1 VPKRAD
7 GASLERELDRLYGL
21 PPGDFTPARNDLA
34 RELKRSGDAAGAG
47 RVQGLKKPSRA
58 AGAINRAARGNRRE
72 VKRLLDAA
80 AKLGEAQEQL
90 LQGGDRKGI
99 QRAVERQRTAVEK
112 LMEAVEAELERER
125 GASEAMLGRA
135 RGTLHA
141 VATDPDLR
149 AELEAGRVSEDRTAV
164 GLGPLTAGGAGGG
177 GDRRPAGARGSA
189 KKKEEAR
196 RRLKQAERELEDAER
211 ALRRAE
217 NERAEVAERL
227 EAAGAAASSAEREL
241 AAAKSARDKARA
253 ALERT

>member
-1 VPKRAD
+1 MPRRAD

-21 PPGDFTPARNDLA
+21 PPGEFTPARNDLA
-34 RELKRSGDAAGAG
+34 RELKRSGDAAGAD
-47 RVQGLKKPSRA
+47 RVQELKKPSRA
-58 AGAINRAARGNRRE
+58 AGAINRAARGNRRD

-90 LQGGDRKGI
+90 LQGGGRRGI
-99 QRAVERQRTAVEK
+99 QQAVERERAAVDK
-112 LMEAVEAELERER
+112 LMAAVEAELERER

-149 AELEAGRVSEDRTAV
+149 TELEAGRVSEDRTAV
-164 GLGPLTAGGAGGG
+164 GLGPLTAGGASGGG
-177 GDRRPAGARGSA
+177 RPAGARSSA
-189 KKKEEAR
+189 KKREEAR

-217 NERAEVAERL
+217 NERVQAAERL

-241 AAAKSARDKARA
+241 AAATSARDEART
-253 ALERT
+253 ALERA

>member
-1 VPKRAD
+1 MPKRAD

-21 PPGDFTPARNDLA
+21 PPGEFTPARNDLA

-47 RVQGLKKPSRA
+47 RVQELKKPSRA
-58 AGAINRAARGNRRE
+58 AGAINRAARGNRRD

-90 LQGGDRKGI
+90 LQGGGRRGI
-99 QRAVERQRTAVEK
+99 QQAVERERAAVEK
-112 LMEAVEAELERER
+112 LMAAVEAELERER

-141 VATDPDLR
+141 VATDPELR

-164 GLGPLTAGGAGGG
+164 GLGPLTAGASGGG
-177 GDRRPAGARGSA
+177 RPAGARGSA

-217 NERAEVAERL
+217 NERAEAAERL
-227 EAAGAAASSAEREL
+227 AAARAAASSAEREL
-241 AAAKSARDKARA
+241 AAAKSAREKARRPGRA
-253 ALERT
+253 

>member
-1 VPKRAD
+1 MPKRAD
-7 GASLERELDRLYGL
+7 DAALERQLDRLYAL
-21 PPGDFTPARNDLA
+21 TPGEFTSARNDLA
-34 RELKRSGDAAGAG
+34 RELKRSGDAAGGG
-47 RVQGLKKPSRA
+47 RVQELKKPSRA
-58 AGAINRAARGNRRE
+58 AGAINRVARANRRD

-80 AKLGEAQEQL
+80 TKLGEAQEQL
-90 LQGGDRKGI
+90 LQGGGRKGI
-99 QRAVERQRTAVEK
+99 QQAVERERAAVEK
-112 LMEAVEAELERER
+112 LMAAVEAELERER

-141 VATDPDLR
+141 VATDPGLR

-164 GLGPLTAGGAGGG
+164 GLGPLTAGGASGGG
-177 GDRRPAGARGSA
+177 GRRPAGARGSA

-217 NERAEVAERL
+217 NQRAEAAERL

-241 AAAKSARDKARA
+241 AAATRARDKARA
-253 ALERT
+253 ALERA